1 MILPEVRIRGCGFTR
16 SSFFGGSTFFVA
28 GGEGFFSDAVTFA
41 DRDGFSCLDGFAN
54 ADIFLTAGRGFSDF
68 FAFSDGS
75 SSDRVTFFAAG
86 LLDAVAAGFGG
97 GVFFSGG
104 ACAADFCGGGVTFP
118 ELTRVSLAD

>member
-68 FAFSDGS
+68 FAFSDGG

-86 LLDAVAAGFGG
+86 FGR